1 MAAGLGIA
9 KAISE
14 KQNPIRFEGEV
25 TDNADDDDDDDDD
38 DKNISENDKMVK
50 KSSLKHSNLLSAEV
64 IAGLN
69 PANQTKTFEL
79 SDGKKIMS

>member
-14 KQNPIRFEGEV
+14 KQNPIRFDGEI
-25 TDNADDDDDDDDD
+25 TDNADDDDDD

-50 KSSLKHSNLLSAEV
+50 KSSLKHSNLLSAEEM
-64 IAGLN
+64 
-69 PANQTKTFEL
+69 K
-79 SDGKKIMS
+79 

>member
-1 MAAGLGIA
+1 
-9 KAISE
+9 
-14 KQNPIRFEGEV
+14 
-25 TDNADDDDDDDDD
+25 
-38 DKNISENDKMVK
+38 MVK

-79 SDGKKIMS
+79 SDGKKIIVMNMIFTF

>member
-25 TDNADDDDDDDDD
+25 TDNADDDDDD
-38 DKNISENDKMVK
+38 KNISENDKMVK
-50 KSSLKHSNLLSAEV
+50 KSSLKHSNLLSAEEM
-64 IAGLN
+64 
-69 PANQTKTFEL
+69 K
-79 SDGKKIMS
+79 

>member
-25 TDNADDDDDDDDD
+25 TDNADDDDDDD
-38 DKNISENDKMVK
+38 KNISENDKMVK
-50 KSSLKHSNLLSAEV
+50 KSSLKHSNLLSAEEM
-64 IAGLN
+64 
-69 PANQTKTFEL
+69 K
-79 SDGKKIMS
+79 